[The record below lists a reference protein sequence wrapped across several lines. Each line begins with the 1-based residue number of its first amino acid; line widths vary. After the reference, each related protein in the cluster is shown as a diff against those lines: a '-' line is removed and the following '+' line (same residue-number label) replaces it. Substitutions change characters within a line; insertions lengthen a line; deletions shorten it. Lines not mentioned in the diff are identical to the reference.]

1 MGAFHGKLN
10 PLSGR
15 AIYETCVIPV
25 LLYGS
30 ENWFLTDAL
39 LQKLESFQAEIGR
52 RILTLSR
59 FHSARAVRLA
69 LDWPSVASRVLER
82 KLLFLLRMC
91 SNENV
96 ISHHFL
102 TKLNCSD
109 SSASPLQLLE
119 GCVFLESYLG
129 LEGLTGKVE
138 SLEIGCRGVR
148 RVICNRDRDELQ
160 SEALK
165 HKSTILASKVA
176 TSTSWLKLWDVA
188 LDLGPSGTLAIQ
200 SLYREM
206 TRPAFG
212 PSPCPRCPISDID
225 VLFDHFVIHH
235 SPFQSSNDFLTSLT
249 AENPDLSVYV
259 NFFKT
264 LLL

>member
-1 MGAFHGKLN
+1 M
-10 PLSGR
+10 
-15 AIYETCVIPV
+15 
-25 LLYGS
+25 
-30 ENWFLTDAL
+30 
-39 LQKLESFQAEIGR
+39 
-52 RILTLSR
+52 
-59 FHSARAVRLA
+59 
-69 LDWPSVASRVLER
+69 
-82 KLLFLLRMC
+82 
-91 SNENV
+91 
-96 ISHHFL
+96 
-102 TKLNCSD
+102 
-109 SSASPLQLLE
+109 
-119 GCVFLESYLG
+119 
-129 LEGLTGKVE
+129 
-138 SLEIGCRGVR
+138 
-148 RVICNRDRDELQ
+148 ICNRDRDELQ

-176 TSTSWLKLWDVA
+176 TSTSWLKLWDAA

-225 VLFDHFVIHH
+225 VLLDHFVIHH